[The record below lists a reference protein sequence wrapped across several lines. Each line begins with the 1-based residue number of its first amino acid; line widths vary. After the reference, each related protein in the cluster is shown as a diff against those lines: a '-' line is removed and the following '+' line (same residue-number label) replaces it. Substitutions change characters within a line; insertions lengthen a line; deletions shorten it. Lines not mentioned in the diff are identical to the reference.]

1 MSTNTNIRSDD
12 KRQQI
17 NTNQGSQANGPIENE
32 PEGKASLAIL
42 NQMLK
47 STGEGEDPIASF
59 LEEVISEHGTEDNTA
74 TASNTASMNQLEAFI
89 EKMEEERSD
98 ENDAVFDKAVEQG
111 SEEEGTLVTTTDAIE
126 SSNRNTQVTNDSETS
141 SSSGGMQSVFALQ
154 GWICQLDED
163 ATKSNAEQSQDQV
176 AMNDAFQESAN
187 EQYDKIKQK
196 IKKLEKEG
204 KNNSLWGFVKGLGS
218 LMKDISKLKGDLVK
232 GVVTGN
238 FKAVGSDVKSIKN
251 NVAVGDIENM
261 GKLVYQVS
269 KLTVA
274 AETGNTKGVKS
285 AWSNIEENPSLGL
298 TIQLLGYAAAAA
310 AIIATGGSDTA
321 IVMAALMVMSQIQ
334 VTDSSGDKVNLF
346 DAAADEIG
354 KATGSQL
361 TGDIILMTLAL
372 GTGDIALDA
381 MVLGTMLTSM
391 APKIAD
397 DSGLSGKDKEILTI
411 SLEVVGAALAIG
423 GGCGALSSSAETAA
437 DATIEDE
444 WIEMT
449 TLENSSTSETASE
462 DVSEAASEQASK
474 ETSQTLSEKI
484 SSKIP
489 DGVQKAAGYVQ
500 KTATLLN
507 GMLGIMSGGK
517 IIDMGYQ
524 QKAVM
529 ELQGK
534 LNQSWA
540 NIQFG
545 DQLLSNLSKQLDNLN
560 SQYSGMIDNF
570 GAIAAP
576 GIASSEALV

>member
-12 KRQQI
+12 NRQPI
-17 NTNQGSQANGPIENE
+17 NTSQGNQANGPIENE

-59 LEEVISEHGTEDNTA
+59 LEEVISEHETENNTA

-98 ENDAVFDKAVEQG
+98 ENDAVFDEAVEQG
-111 SEEEGTLVTTTDAIE
+111 TEAEDALVTTTDSIE

-141 SSSGGMQSVFALQ
+141 SSSGGMQSVFTLQ

-176 AMNDAFQESAN
+176 EMNDAFQETAN
-187 EQYDKIKQK
+187 EQYKKIEKK
-196 IKKLEKEG
+196 IKKLEKEE
-204 KNNSLWGFVKGLGS
+204 KNSSFWGFVKGLGS

-238 FKAVGSDVKSIKN
+238 FKDVSSDVKSMKN
-251 NVAVGDIENM
+251 NAAVGDIENM

-321 IVMAALMVMSQIQ
+321 IVMAALMIMSQIQ

-354 KATGSQL
+354 KAVGSQMA
-361 TGDIILMTLAL
+361 GDVILMTLAI

-381 MVLGTMLTSM
+381 MILGTMLTSM

-411 SLEVVGAALAIG
+411 SLEVAGAALAVG
-423 GGCGALSSSAETAA
+423 GGCGALSSSAESA
-437 DATIEDE
+437 
-444 WIEMT
+444 
-449 TLENSSTSETASE
+449 SETASE
-462 DVSEAASEQASK
+462 EASEAASEQASK
-474 ETSQTLSEKI
+474 ETAQTLSQKI

-489 DGVQKAAGYVQ
+489 DGVQRAAGYVQ
-500 KTATLLN
+500 KTSTLLN
-507 GMLGIMSGGK
+507 GMFGVMSGGK
-517 IIDMGYQ
+517 TIDMGYQ

-545 DQLLSNLSKQLDNLN
+545 DQLLSNLSQQLDNLN
-560 SQYSGMIDNF
+560 SQYSEMIDSF

-576 GIASSEALV
+576 GIASSEALA